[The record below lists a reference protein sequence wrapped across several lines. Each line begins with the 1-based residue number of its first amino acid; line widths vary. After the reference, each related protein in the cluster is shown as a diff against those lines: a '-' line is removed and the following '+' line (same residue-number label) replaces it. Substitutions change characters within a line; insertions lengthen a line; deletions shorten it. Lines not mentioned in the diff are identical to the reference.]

1 MLTQEKLQHRM
12 LSDKTQGSDKWQGMM
27 SPRNPSNPLT
37 CLQSLSCLPR
47 PFGRGRLGPIS
58 SRWAGPGEGRVG
70 MACLPVPVCAEDT
83 RTMGYYSNKQRV
95 IADIE
100 MQISISCP
108 LAFSNTL
115 FIIIC
120 IKLVALT
127 GHWISMGMRPKEGL
141 ENSAPLWPTWEC
153 LVRPVLLT
161 QFSLWTVGL
170 M

>member
-1 MLTQEKLQHRM
+1 
-12 LSDKTQGSDKWQGMM
+12 
-27 SPRNPSNPLT
+27 
-37 CLQSLSCLPR
+37 
-47 PFGRGRLGPIS
+47 
-58 SRWAGPGEGRVG
+58 

-127 GHWISMGMRPKEGL
+127 GH
-141 ENSAPLWPTWEC
+141 
-153 LVRPVLLT
+153 
-161 QFSLWTVGL
+161 
-170 M
+170 